1 MRNVRII
8 TDSLRTSVGPF
19 TVKQPLPTNALRYA
33 DPFLLLH
40 HAGPHR
46 FEPGS
51 QGAKIEAHPHR
62 GFEPVTFVYR
72 GSVLHRDSLGNEGVI
87 GAGEVQWIT
96 SGSGIMH
103 EEGPTPDMARDGGEV
118 ELIQLWV
125 NLPVANKMMEP
136 AYQEIH
142 HDRIPKLSV
151 LNDHLHLS
159 VVAGAIG
166 NAVGPART
174 QSPVLA
180 AMGTMQAG
188 GSGTVDVTDHETL
201 ALYLLSGQARI
212 NGEHVV
218 GPHRLVVFDPGEGGF
233 SLEVLEEGNILL
245 LAGQP
250 LNEPVVQHG
259 PFVMSTEDE
268 IKKAFRDFAGGKFG
282 EV

>member
-8 TDSLRTSVGPF
+8 TNPLRTSVGPF
-19 TVKQPLPTNALRYA
+19 TVSQPLPTNALRQA

-51 QGAKIEAHPHR
+51 EGAKIDAHPHR
-62 GFEPVTFVYR
+62 GFEPVTFVFR
-72 GSVLHRDSLGNEGVI
+72 GSVLHRDSLGNKGVI

-125 NLPVANKMMEP
+125 NLPQDKKMMPP
-136 AYQEIH
+136 AYQELH
-142 HDRIPKLSV
+142 RDSIPTVSL
-151 LNDHLHLS
+151 LDDHLHLS
-159 VVAGAIG
+159 VVAGTIATTT
-166 NAVGPART
+166 GPAVT
-174 QSPVLA
+174 QSPLLA
-180 AMGTMQAG
+180 AMGSMQVG
-188 GSGTVDVTDHETL
+188 GSGTVDVSHHDTL

-212 NGEHVV
+212 NGEHILNAK
-218 GPHRLVVFDPGEGGF
+218 HMVVFDPGEGGF
-233 SLEVLEEGNILL
+233 TLEVLEEGDLLL
-245 LAGQP
+245 LAGEP
-250 LNEPVVQHG
+250 LNEPVFQYG

-268 IKKAFRDFAGGKFG
+268 IREAFRDFAGGKFG